1 VNANAAH
8 VFRISIHNPFMMSP
22 VRSPD
27 QERILGVLHS
37 RGLVSADE
45 LQAALG
51 KSQPTLSRLLTSLGG
66 EVLALG
72 SARARRYG
80 LPQPIRGR
88 RARQRL
94 WWTDEQGVQHELG
107 WLTLLAG
114 GLVHVES
121 IFIQHSPARALPWFI
136 MPLRTQGFLGRL
148 HARRLQVSG
157 VGEDPEQWDL
167 QSTLFAAL
175 HLDDAPGA
183 VTLGDVIAHAAPP
196 RLPAGRAGLPVVP
209 DALDVLAHDVA
220 ATLPAGSSAGGEQPK
235 FLAVLADGR
244 HVLVKFTPPRGSPFG
259 ERWHDLLWAEW
270 LAGQVLAAHGVEVAR
285 AHVVQSARRTYLVSE
300 RFDRI
305 GPTGRRH
312 VLAIADVHPAFVA
325 GAYTHWAATAAEL
338 ARQRRI
344 AALDAQRVA
353 ALLGFGRLIGNTDMH
368 GGNLG
373 LTVALADLAKGR
385 FGLAPVYDMLPM
397 RWKPNPEMGGA
408 ADYTPFEPE
417 ISPMTRPAWVPA
429 QAFWAQL
436 AGLDQVSAGM
446 RALAAKMASR
456 LAAAS

>member
-1 VNANAAH
+1 MKPTRAGDGCASWCPELQFWFAPLDGGRVHTRVANLMDPVTQRTPWPGNPGNAKPN
-8 VFRISIHNPFMMSP
+8 
-22 VRSPD
+22 SPD
-27 QERILGVLHS
+27 KRMGDGSFGDE
-37 RGLVSADE
+37 E
-45 LQAALG
+45 LQDYIG
-51 KSQPTLSRLLTSLGG
+51 TYPRTPNGG
-66 EVLALG
+66 SDFA
-72 SARARRYG
+72 
-80 LPQPIRGR
+80 
-88 RARQRL
+88 
-94 WWTDEQGVQHELG
+94 W
-107 WLTLLAG
+107 
-114 GLVHVES
+114 
-121 IFIQHSPARALPWFI
+121 
-136 MPLRTQGFLGRL
+136 
-148 HARRLQVSG
+148 SG
-157 VGEDPEQWDL
+157 V
-167 QSTLFAAL
+167 
-175 HLDDAPGA
+175 APF
-183 VTLGDVIAHAAPP
+183 
-196 RLPAGRAGLPVVP
+196 RP
-209 DALDVLAHDVA
+209 D
-220 ATLPAGSSAGGEQPK
+220 
-235 FLAVLADGR
+235 
-244 HVLVKFTPPRGSPFG
+244 RGSYHQSNIGHVRYDLSGNHDPTGIYGGFG
-259 ERWHDLLWAEW
+259 PVPVMSAAQNDLLWAEW
-270 LAGQVLAAHGVEVAR
+270 LDGQVLAAHGVEVAR

-344 AALDAQRVA
+344 TALDAQRVA

-436 AGLDQVSAGM
+436 AGLGQVSAGM
-446 RALAAKMASR
+446 RALAAKMANR
-456 LAAAS
+456 LAAAG